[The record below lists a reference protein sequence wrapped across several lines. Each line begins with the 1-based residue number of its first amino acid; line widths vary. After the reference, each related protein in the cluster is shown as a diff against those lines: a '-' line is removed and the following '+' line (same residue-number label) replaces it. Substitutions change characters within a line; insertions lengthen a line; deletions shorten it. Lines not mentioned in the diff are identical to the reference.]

1 MYVINQNKKG
11 MNRVN
16 TAKELRNEIE
26 KVLEKLDKVI
36 ENESFYEIE
45 RDIVL
50 ERLRRV
56 YDGVRHWDFDTPQA
70 EKKDKQS
77 MIAKPAIDR
86 EIIHSLYD
94 SNEVCVRKEEAA
106 ERSTQPSSRAETA
119 AIEPATK
126 VLNETFEDDF
136 SIDLA
141 SILAS
146 RTNSS
151 WRDSLTLN
159 DRLMLLNDLFDHD
172 EALCDKTLDVI
183 NESETMDDAYIYLYE
198 HFTLDDSKEGV
209 KRLIALI
216 ESKFS

>member
-1 MYVINQNKKG
+1 
-11 MNRVN
+11 MNRTN
-16 TAKELRNEIE
+16 TVKKLKNEVE
-26 KVLEKLDKVI
+26 KVIVELDRVI
-36 ENESFYEIE
+36 ENELFFEIE

-56 YDGVRHWDFDTPQA
+56 YDGIYGLRIGPSEDNSA
-70 EKKDKQS
+70 ESDSHEADKQS
-77 MIAKPAIDR
+77 IIQNPAIDR

-94 SNEVCVRKEEAA
+94 SNEVCVRKEEPDLP
-106 ERSTQPSSRAETA
+106 EKFGKSLHEIETA
-119 AIEPATK
+119 TSESVRK

-151 WRDSLTLN
+151 LRNSLVLN
-159 DRLMLLNDLFDHD
+159 DRLMLLNDLFDND
-172 EALCDKTLDVI
+172 EALCDKTLDALDKADTI
-183 NESETMDDAYIYLYE
+183 DDAYIYLYE
-198 HFTLDDSKEGV
+198 HFTLDESKEGA
-209 KRLIALI
+209 KRLIALL